1 MLININD
8 QELRTIGK
16 GLSLLPW
23 IEVNDLLMRLS
34 QHQQA
39 MKAAAQVISKVK
51 RPDAPYGLKKDGTPA
66 KRRGRP
72 AKKGV
77 RK

>member
-39 MKAAAQVISKVK
+39 VKAAAQVISKVQ
-51 RPDAPYGLKKDGTPA
+51 RPDAPHGLKKDGTPA

-72 AKKGV
+72 AKKGAS
-77 RK
+77 K